1 LYFYNTTQFNDILAD
16 TLPGGSNIL
25 TSSEAANITF
35 SNRNSS
41 TLFKDKETVDEI
53 KTNAPNLYNSQYRL
67 ITTSDYANYISKNFS
82 SWVTSVSV
90 VNNFDYLTGY
100 QQYFFDIGLD
110 RPNLDSRV
118 LFSQVNFADSCDF
131 NNIYIFAVPDKIL
144 ETSLDVR
151 TNYLS
156 IAQKNAINILL
167 NDVKSATTELVVVDP
182 VYMEVNLGVSSSPD
196 DLIEYL
202 PDNGDESYLY
212 VEIDK
217 NSRRDTS
224 AVKNEIASIFK
235 EYFNISNL
243 QLNQTISI
251 KTLSQSILD
260 VDGVVTFSTRRGNLT
275 SNLLQLLVYN
285 PVYPNDDYTFTEQDI
300 NLKYFQFPYF
310 KDLFNISNRI
320 EVTRQE

>member
-1 LYFYNTTQFNDILAD
+1 
-16 TLPGGSNIL
+16 
-25 TSSEAANITF
+25 
-35 SNRNSS
+35 
-41 TLFKDKETVDEI
+41 
-53 KTNAPNLYNSQYRL
+53 
-67 ITTSDYANYISKNFS
+67 
-82 SWVTSVSV
+82 
-90 VNNFDYLTGY
+90 
-100 QQYFFDIGLD
+100 
-110 RPNLDSRV
+110 
-118 LFSQVNFADSCDF
+118 
-131 NNIYIFAVPDKIL
+131 
-144 ETSLDVR
+144 
-151 TNYLS
+151 
-156 IAQKNAINILL
+156 
-167 NDVKSATTELVVVDP
+167 
-182 VYMEVNLGVSSSPD
+182 M
-196 DLIEYL
+196 IEYL

-310 KDLFNISNRI
+310 KDLLNISNRI

>member
-1 LYFYNTTQFNDILAD
+1 
-16 TLPGGSNIL
+16 
-25 TSSEAANITF
+25 
-35 SNRNSS
+35 
-41 TLFKDKETVDEI
+41 
-53 KTNAPNLYNSQYRL
+53 
-67 ITTSDYANYISKNFS
+67 
-82 SWVTSVSV
+82 
-90 VNNFDYLTGY
+90 
-100 QQYFFDIGLD
+100 
-110 RPNLDSRV
+110 
-118 LFSQVNFADSCDF
+118 
-131 NNIYIFAVPDKIL
+131 
-144 ETSLDVR
+144 
-151 TNYLS
+151 
-156 IAQKNAINILL
+156 
-167 NDVKSATTELVVVDP
+167 
-182 VYMEVNLGVSSSPD
+182 
-196 DLIEYL
+196 LIEYL

-310 KDLFNISNRI
+310 KDLLNISNRI